1 MKNKYFIDII
11 TVDRYTLYKGSDRV
25 TINELMKEKNITKYR
40 LSKNSGIPYT
50 TINDICN
57 GKALLEKCTAETI
70 YRIAKTLGVTMED
83 LLEPYISE
91 QIDFGHS
98 DASPIHNVNPGI
110 VTKMFTQTKMRLNR
124 IQSVRNR
131 FTYD

>member
-1 MKNKYFIDII
+1 MF
-11 TVDRYTLYKGSDRV
+11 
-25 TINELMKEKNITKYR
+25 
-40 LSKNSGIPYT
+40 PF
-50 TINDICN
+50 
-57 GKALLEKCTAETI
+57 
-70 YRIAKTLGVTMED
+70 
-83 LLEPYISE
+83 ISE